1 MRCPEN
7 VVYAAVQLLP
17 KDEREIVKH
26 RWGLEGHDP
35 CQDVDAAAD
44 RIGVP
49 RLLARRAYAR
59 AIQKLRSF
67 EMTRQALEEFRR
79 RRAS

>member
-26 RWGLEGHDP
+26 RWGLEGLAS
-35 CQDVDAAAD
+35 CSDVDSAAD

-49 RLLARRAYAR
+49 RLLARRSYAR
-59 AIQKLRSF
+59 AIRRLRSF
-67 EMTRQALEEFRR
+67 ETTRQALEEFRR

>member
-35 CQDVDAAAD
+35 CPDVDTAAD
-44 RIGVP
+44 RIGVH
-49 RLLARRAYAR
+49 RLLARRSYAR
-59 AIQKLRSF
+59 AVARLRSQKI
-67 EMTRQALEEFRR
+67 TRMALDEFHR
-79 RRAS
+79 RRAA